1 MAEKSTLVNY
11 IATLL
16 RVPFMYRLSQ
26 LLFGGRSIKKHVFNN
41 YWSSYPGM
49 RILDVG
55 CGPAQDRDL
64 LGVDVFWTGLETS
77 EQYVRSVNRS
87 LRRNDSIFQGDVST
101 LLDLKITSFDVV
113 LLSGVLHHLNDDLV
127 KTLLSDCTK
136 VLVPNGKIFMIDP
149 VRMPGTSKLEEYLIN
164 SDRGKFVRSNKEY
177 DQLIP
182 HAFSQKSIGV
192 VNNVGFLP
200 QSTRVAI
207 ISR

>member
-182 HAFSQKSIGV
+182 HAFSQKSIEV

>member
-1 MAEKSTLVNY
+1 MAEKSTLFNY

-182 HAFSQKSIGV
+182 HAFSQKSIEV

>member
-1 MAEKSTLVNY
+1 MAEKSTLVNC

-26 LLFGGRSIKKHVFNN
+26 LLFGGRSVKKHVFKN

-49 RILDVG
+49 RILDIG

-77 EQYVRSVNRS
+77 EQYVRSVRNS
-87 LRRNDSIFQGDVST
+87 LRPNDSIFHGDVST
-101 LLDLKITSFDVV
+101 LLDLDITNFDVV
-113 LLSGVLHHLNDDLV
+113 LLSGVLHHLSDDLA
-127 KTLLSDCTK
+127 KTVLSDCIS
-136 VLVPNGKIFMIDP
+136 VLAPNGKIFTIDP
-149 VRMPGTSKLEEYLIN
+149 VRMPGASKFEEYLIN
-164 SDRGKFVRSNKEY
+164 SDRGKLVRNNEEY

-182 HAFSQKSIGV
+182 LAFSQKSIEV
-192 VNNVGFLP
+192 VNKVGFLP